1 MRANGFAGG
10 SAIPRRKQTG
20 TAENPVGSMQR
31 KVKTVLSPSITAIFP
46 FRKRCFLCQ
55 DQVDMV
61 VAVAASAAPEAVAVL
76 APAVLAAVRA
86 PVVLEEV
93 LAPAVLVARLQED
106 HAPADSLADFI
117 IAHPWGLPRL
127 RGGTLMAAVVSAV
140 RCICWAPLP

>member
-1 MRANGFAGG
+1 
-10 SAIPRRKQTG
+10 
-20 TAENPVGSMQR
+20 
-31 KVKTVLSPSITAIFP
+31 
-46 FRKRCFLCQ
+46 
-55 DQVDMV
+55 MV
-61 VAVAASAAPEAVAVL
+61 VAVAASAAPEAVA
-76 APAVLAAVRA
+76 
-86 PVVLEEV
+86 V

>member
-1 MRANGFAGG
+1 
-10 SAIPRRKQTG
+10 
-20 TAENPVGSMQR
+20 
-31 KVKTVLSPSITAIFP
+31 
-46 FRKRCFLCQ
+46 
-55 DQVDMV
+55 MV

-86 PVVLEEV
+86 PVALEEV

-117 IAHPWGLPRL
+117 IALPWGLPRL
-127 RGGTLMAAVVSAV
+127 RRGTLMAAVVSAV

>member
-1 MRANGFAGG
+1 
-10 SAIPRRKQTG
+10 
-20 TAENPVGSMQR
+20 
-31 KVKTVLSPSITAIFP
+31 
-46 FRKRCFLCQ
+46 
-55 DQVDMV
+55 MV

-76 APAVLAAVRA
+76 APAVLVARLQEVRA
-86 PVVLEEV
+86 PVALEEV
-93 LAPAVLVARLQED
+93 LAPVALVARLQEDHAPAVLVARLQED

>member
-1 MRANGFAGG
+1 
-10 SAIPRRKQTG
+10 
-20 TAENPVGSMQR
+20 
-31 KVKTVLSPSITAIFP
+31 
-46 FRKRCFLCQ
+46 
-55 DQVDMV
+55 MV

-86 PVVLEEV
+86 PVVLVARLQEVRAPVALEEV
-93 LAPAVLVARLQED
+93 LAPVALVARLQED

-117 IAHPWGLPRL
+117 ITHPWGLPRL

>member
-1 MRANGFAGG
+1 
-10 SAIPRRKQTG
+10 
-20 TAENPVGSMQR
+20 
-31 KVKTVLSPSITAIFP
+31 
-46 FRKRCFLCQ
+46 
-55 DQVDMV
+55 MV

-86 PVVLEEV
+86 PVVL
-93 LAPAVLVARLQED
+93 VARLQEVR
-106 HAPADSLADFI
+106 APADSLADFI

>member
-1 MRANGFAGG
+1 
-10 SAIPRRKQTG
+10 
-20 TAENPVGSMQR
+20 
-31 KVKTVLSPSITAIFP
+31 
-46 FRKRCFLCQ
+46 
-55 DQVDMV
+55 MV

-76 APAVLAAVRA
+76 APAVLAAVRAPVVLEEVLA